1 MDKILQEKERFEQ
14 WQKLSSHY
22 SIEGVG
28 YYSEWEQLGNKIRNH
43 ILFKRVYSLLEL

>member
-22 SIEGVG
+22 SIEGIE
-28 YYSEWEQLGNKIRNH
+28 YYSEWKQKGSVICNH
-43 ILFKRVYSLLEL
+43 KLFKRIYSL